1 VIAAGPRGDT
11 PGGGAGSSPAIEEAA
26 AAAGAPSIDALLVK
40 TSRTFALSIP
50 LLPEPTRR
58 EVGIAYLLFRIADT
72 FEDAVGWPR
81 ERRLAAF
88 AELDELLAAPD
99 AARDRIAGWLAPP
112 PPIPHAG
119 YQELLAASPAVLD
132 AYAELA
138 VGAREVIRHHLGRTL
153 AGMARFVA
161 ASDERGVLALSTL
174 GELREYCYAVA
185 GIVGEMLCEL
195 FLLDAAAL
203 APVAERMRS
212 RAAAFGEG
220 LQLVNIL
227 KDAGGD
233 AREGR
238 CYLPAGVPRAAV
250 LALARAD
257 LEAAREY
264 VRALHE
270 VSAPRGLIAFTA
282 LPVLLAA
289 DSLDL
294 VEREGPGV
302 KVSRPRVGSLV
313 AQLDAALDRGA
324 PPF

>member
-1 VIAAGPRGDT
+1 MIASGPRGDT
-11 PGGGAGSSPAIEEAA
+11 TWGGGGSSPAIAEAA
-26 AAAGAPSIDALLVK
+26 AAADSPSIDELLVK

-72 FEDAVGWPR
+72 FEDAVSWPR
-81 ERRLAAF
+81 ERRLAALR
-88 AELDELLAAPD
+88 ELDELLASP
-99 AARDRIAGWLAPP
+99 AAAGERVAGWLAPP

-119 YQELLAASPAVLD
+119 YQELLAASPAVLT
-132 AYAELA
+132 AYAEL
-138 VGAREVIRHHLGRTL
+138 GSKARDVIRRHLGRTIS
-153 AGMARFVA
+153 GMARFVA
-161 ASDERGVLALSTL
+161 GSDERGVLALSTL
-174 GELREYCYAVA
+174 AELREYCYAVA

-203 APVAERMRS
+203 APVAERMRA

-238 CYLPAGVPRAAV
+238 CYLPAGVPRAEV

-270 VSAPRGLIAFTA
+270 VHAPRGLIAFTA

-294 VEREGPGV
+294 VERHGPGA
-302 KVSRPRVGSLV
+302 KVSRQQVGVLV
-313 AQLDAALDRGA
+313 AQLDAALDRGDA
-324 PPF
+324 PL

>member
-1 VIAAGPRGDT
+1 VIAPRAR
-11 PGGGAGSSPAIEEAA
+11 GGAGSSAAIDETATRTA
-26 AAAGAPSIDALLVK
+26 SPSIDELLVK

-81 ERRLAAF
+81 ERRLAALR
-88 AELDELLAAPD
+88 ELDELLAVP
-99 AARDRIAGWLAPP
+99 AAASERVSSWLAPP
-112 PPIPHAG
+112 APISHAG
-119 YQELLAASPAVLD
+119 YQELLAASPAVLA
-132 AYAELA
+132 AYAELSRA
-138 VGAREVIRHHLGRTL
+138 AREVIHHHLGRTI
-153 AGMARFVA
+153 AGMASFVA
-161 ASDERGVLALSTL
+161 GCDDGGRLALSTL
-174 GELREYCYAVA
+174 AELRAYCYAVA

-195 FLLDAAAL
+195 FLLDADAL
-203 APVAERMRS
+203 APVAERMRA

-238 CYLPAGVPRAAV
+238 CYLPPGVPRAEV

-270 VSAPRGLIAFTA
+270 VAAPRGLVAFTA

-294 VEREGPGV
+294 VEREGPGA
-302 KVSRPRVGSLV
+302 KVSRQRVGALV
-313 AQLDAALDRGA
+313 AKLDAALDAGTL
-324 PPF
+324 PL

>member
-1 VIAAGPRGDT
+1 MTEATAARVE
-11 PGGGAGSSPAIEEAA
+11 S
-26 AAAGAPSIDALLVK
+26 PSIDALLVK

-50 LLPEPTRR
+50 CLPEPARR
-58 EVGIAYLLFRIADT
+58 EVGVAYLLFRIADT

-81 ERRLAAF
+81 ERRLAALH
-88 AELDELLAAPD
+88 ELDELLSAPAA
-99 AARDRIAGWLAPP
+99 ANGRVTGWLAPP

-119 YQELLAASPAVLD
+119 YQELLAASPAVLG
-132 AYAELA
+132 AYGELG
-138 VGAREVIRHHLGRTL
+138 GAARDVIRRHLGRTI

-161 ASDERGVLALSTL
+161 SSDENGELALSTL
-174 GELREYCYAVA
+174 AQLREYCYAVA

-195 FLLDAAAL
+195 FLLDSATL
-203 APVAERMRS
+203 GPVAERLRT

-238 CYLPAGVPRAAV
+238 CYLPASVPRAEV

-257 LEAAREY
+257 LDAAREY

-270 VSAPRGLIAFTA
+270 VKAPRGLVAFTA

-294 VEREGPGV
+294 VEREGPGA
-302 KVSRPRVGSLV
+302 KVSRQRVGALV
-313 AQLDAALDRGA
+313 AQLDAALDHGDA
-324 PPF
+324 PL

>member
-1 VIAAGPRGDT
+1 VIAQ
-11 PGGGAGSSPAIEEAA
+11 AA
-26 AAAGAPSIDALLVK
+26 APSIGELLEK

-58 EVGIAYLLFRIADT
+58 EVGVAYLLFRIADT

-81 ERRLAAF
+81 ERRLAAL
-88 AELDELLAAPD
+88 AELDELLAAP
-99 AARDRIAGWLAPP
+99 AAATGRVASWLAPP
-112 PPIPHAG
+112 PPIAHLG
-119 YQELLAASPAVLD
+119 YQELLAASPAVLG
-132 AYAELA
+132 AYAELQPA
-138 VGAREVIRHHLGRTL
+138 ARETIRRHLGRTL

-161 ASDERGVLALSTL
+161 SSDESGRMALSTL

-185 GIVGEMLCEL
+185 GIVGEMLCDL
-195 FLLDAAAL
+195 FLLDAAL
-203 APVAERMRS
+203 APVAERLRE

-238 CYLPAGVPRAAV
+238 CYLPASVPREAV
-250 LALARAD
+250 LDLARTD
-257 LEAAREY
+257 LDAARQY
-264 VRALHE
+264 VGALHE
-270 VSAPRGLIAFTA
+270 VAAPRGLIAFTA

-294 VEREGPGV
+294 VERQGPGA
-302 KVSRPRVGSLV
+302 KVSRQRVSALV
-313 AQLDAALDRGA
+313 ARLDAALDQGT
-324 PPF
+324 PPV